1 MRLIARGEDGGV
13 ERGGTFSVRR
23 RERELCLARL
33 ARSMAVS
40 FVEVSLGL
48 ESFLRRVCRKT
59 SSLARFSR
67 ISSSWLLRLMR
78 SEIAFLAIGC
88 WWMSTLS
95 HCSRAQG
102 W

>member
-1 MRLIARGEDGGV
+1 MRLMARGEDGGV
-13 ERGGTFSVRR
+13 GRGGTSSVRR
-23 RERELCLARL
+23 REREVCLARL

-40 FVEVSLGL
+40 FAEVSLGL
-48 ESFLRRVCRKT
+48 ESFLRRVCRNR

-67 ISSSWLLRLMR
+67 MSSSWLLRLMR
-78 SEIAFLAIGC
+78 IEIAFLAIGC
-88 WWMSTLS
+88 WWVSTLL